1 VREEGVVMAEK
12 RELETRRE
20 GEVAA
25 SEESA
30 DRYIRPRTSIY
41 ETDDGF
47 RLIMDIPGVSRENL
61 QINFNRG
68 ELIVTGRR
76 ESWDRENLKSC
87 YCERF
92 DGHYRRVFALD
103 NTLDANKIDAKLSQG
118 VLELTIPKVEA
129 IKPRRIDIKS
139 S

>member
-1 VREEGVVMAEK
+1 MDEKKEIEK
-12 RELETRRE
+12 RKE

-25 SEESA
+25 SEEKSE
-30 DRYIRPRTSIY
+30 RYVRPRTSIY
-41 ETDDGF
+41 ETDDSF
-47 RLIMDIPGVSRENL
+47 RILMDIPGVSKENVA
-61 QINFNRG
+61 INYNRG
-68 ELIVTGRR
+68 ELIVTGKR
-76 ESWDRENLKSC
+76 ETWDRENLTSC

-118 VLELTIPKVEA
+118 VLELSIPKIGAV
-129 IKPRRIDIKS
+129 KPRKIDIKS

>member
-1 VREEGVVMAEK
+1 LREEGIVMTEK
-12 RELETRRE
+12 KEIETRRE
-20 GEVAA
+20 GEVVAA
-25 SEESA
+25 EESTV
-30 DRYIRPRTSIY
+30 RYIRPRTSIY
-41 ETDDGF
+41 AMDDGF
-47 RLIMDIPGVSRENL
+47 RITMDIPGVSRENL
-61 QINFNRG
+61 EINFNRG
-68 ELIVTGRR
+68 QLTVTGRR